1 MTAQPPSDLTR
12 LLRASSAGDAGSA
25 AATSRLVEIVYDELR
40 ALAAGI
46 MRRERSGHTLQ
57 PTALVHE
64 AFVRLVDQ
72 TGIVWQDRAHFF
84 GIAART
90 MRQVLVDHARKRH
103 AARRGGGWQ
112 RVTLDDAVPPTDA
125 DASHVIDLHEALE
138 RFAALDARAA
148 RVAELKVFGGL
159 TNEEVGHVLEVS
171 PRTVV
176 SDWSMARMW
185 LGRELSGGASA

>member
-1 MTAQPPSDLTR
+1 MTSRPPSDLTR

-25 AATSRLVEIVYDELR
+25 AATSRLVEVVYDELR

-46 MRRERSGHTLQ
+46 MRRERSDHTLQ

-112 RVTLDDAVPPTDA
+112 RVTLDDAVPPADA
-125 DASHVIDLHEALE
+125 DACHVIDLHQALE
-138 RFAALDARAA
+138 RFSALDARAA
-148 RVAELKVFGGL
+148 QVAELKVFGGL

-176 SDWSMARMW
+176 NDWSMARMW
-185 LGRELSGGASA
+185 LGRELSAGSPP